1 VTPSW
6 NQFPPYFPQV
16 LPSYLSTEELVLSGK
31 KYLWLTASNIII
43 NTISSNHKPPNSII
57 SATSKTINSL
67 LFMTQGV
74 NGYTTLSL
82 FCGDTVMYPTNRP
95 NIQMLVRQIEELG

>member
-31 KYLWLTASNIII
+31 KYLWLTARNTII
-43 NTISSNHKPPNSII
+43 NTILPP
-57 SATSKTINSL
+57 TINH
-67 LFMTQGV
+67 
-74 NGYTTLSL
+74 
-82 FCGDTVMYPTNRP
+82 P
-95 NIQMLVRQIEELG
+95 IQSFPPHPK